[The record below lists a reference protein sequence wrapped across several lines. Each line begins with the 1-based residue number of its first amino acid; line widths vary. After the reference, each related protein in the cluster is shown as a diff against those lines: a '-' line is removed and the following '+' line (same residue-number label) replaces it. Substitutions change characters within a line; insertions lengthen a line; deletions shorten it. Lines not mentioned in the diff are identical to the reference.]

1 MTTPDPADLLALAR
15 AACDA
20 ADSLLVA
27 GLARRHDEAWQVW
40 SKSSATDLATEMDVA
55 AERVVVETL
64 LTARPFDVVL
74 GEEGGVQRSGDLVA
88 AETREDVVTW
98 VVDPLDGTTNYV
110 YALPHWAVSIAAQVN
125 GVTVA
130 GVVSVPMMGERF
142 TAVAGGGAWLH
153 DSGNAARRLVVAEPP
168 TAAQAL
174 VATGFGYAEQR
185 RREQGAVIASLLPA
199 VRDIRRLG
207 AAAIDLCHVAC
218 GRVDAY
224 FERGLQ
230 PWDLAAGQL
239 IAAEAGA
246 RVEGL
251 EGALAGEEMVIAAA
265 PGLFVEL
272 HDLISSASHGGE
284 GLAP

>member
-1 MTTPDPADLLALAR
+1 
-15 AACDA
+15 
-20 ADSLLVA
+20 
-27 GLARRHDEAWQVW
+27 
-40 SKSSATDLATEMDVA
+40 
-55 AERVVVETL
+55 
-64 LTARPFDVVL
+64 VL

-98 VVDPLDGTTNYV
+98 VVDPLDGTTSYV